1 MIFSARKAVLLA
13 VAVLGLAVMLDTEP
27 SAQESGA
34 VRGRVSIGIPVT
46 AKRATSTYSRSVPS
60 VALAPES
67 ELQHV
72 VVYLKD
78 AQKTA
83 VTPMRA
89 EIHQVNENFVPR
101 VVAVTVGST
110 VDFPN
115 DDAIYHNVFSL
126 SRTKTFDLGRFP
138 KGKSRGER
146 FDKPGVVKVFCQ
158 IHSHMS
164 ATVMVFD
171 HPWFA
176 IPDEQGMFDLSGVP
190 PGMHQITA
198 WHERLGDTTLQLRVE
213 PGRPSSVDFVLPVP
227 AQP

>member
-1 MIFSARKAVLLA
+1 MIFRVRNFILLI
-13 VAVLGLAVMLDTEP
+13 VAVLGLAVMLDTAP
-27 SAQESGA
+27 AAQEPGS
-34 VRGRVSIGIPVT
+34 VRGRISIGIPVT

-72 VVYLKD
+72 VVYVKD
-78 AQKTA
+78 APKTA
-83 VTPMRA
+83 VTPTRA
-89 EIHQVNENFVPR
+89 EIRQRNENFVPR
-101 VVAVTVGST
+101 VVAITVGST

-115 DDAIYHNVFSL
+115 DDPIYHNVFSL
-126 SRTKTFDLGRFP
+126 SRTRTFDLGRFP
-138 KGKSRGER
+138 RGKSRGER

-171 HPWFA
+171 HPWFE
-176 IPDEQGMFDLSGVP
+176 IPDEQGTFDLSGVP
-190 PGMHQITA
+190 PGMHSITA
-198 WHERLGDTTLQLRVE
+198 WHERLGDTTLQVRVE
-213 PGRPSSVDFVLPVP
+213 PGRPATVDFVLPVP

>member
-1 MIFSARKAVLLA
+1 MIFSARNTVLLA
-13 VAVLGLAVMLDTEP
+13 VAVAGLAVMIETEP
-27 SAQESGA
+27 SAQQPGS
-34 VRGRVSIGIPVT
+34 VRGRVSIGIPIT
-46 AKRATSTYSRSVPS
+46 AKRGTSTYSRSVPT

-67 ELQHV
+67 EVRHV
-72 VVYLKD
+72 VVYVKD
-78 AQKTA
+78 APRTA
-83 VTPMRA
+83 APPMRA
-89 EIHQVNENFVPR
+89 EIRQRNENFVPR
-101 VVAVTVGST
+101 IVAVTVGST

-115 DDAIYHNVFSL
+115 DDPIYHNVFSL

-138 KGKSRGER
+138 QGRSRGER

-176 IPDEQGMFDLSGVP
+176 IPDEGGMFELSGVP
-190 PGMHQITA
+190 PGMHQVTA
-198 WHERLGDTTLQLRVE
+198 FHERLGDTTQQIRVE
-213 PGRPSSVDFVLPVP
+213 GGRAASVDFVLPVP